1 MSNQE
6 SIFPFPQKPAYYS
19 VFKSI
24 LAIISV
30 ILIMLAV
37 IGGLMMVS
45 LSLCW
50 PEDNIYRLLLGLVE
64 DFFNPFAWI
73 KVPTVAH
80 SYQLLLPTVILLI
93 FTQLI
98 ILLSPYPQVWSRL
111 VIISITLA
119 ITLRYLLWRILET
132 LNLSTPLNGFFSL
145 LLLGIEMMV
154 LSSSIIQLF
163 LVLTTKDRRKEADFY
178 SQAVIDK
185 QYLPTVDILIPTY
198 NEPAF
203 ILKRTIIGCQALNY
217 PHKNIYILD
226 DTQRLEINQLAE
238 KLNCNYLTRE
248 DRKNAKAGNLNHALR
263 QTQGEL
269 VVVFDADFIPCW
281 NFLERTVGWFQN
293 PKIALVQTPQS
304 FYNADPIAHNLG
316 LENIVTPDEEL
327 FYRHIQP
334 AKDGVGSPVCAG
346 TSFIVRR
353 KALEE
358 VDYFNT
364 ESISEDY
371 FTGIAISAQ
380 GYEVIYLNEKLSA
393 GLSAESLSAYLRQ
406 RLRWARGTLQAFFIK
421 ANPLKIAGLTMRQ
434 RLAHLEGLLSWFS
447 PLARLFSLLI
457 PLLYTFGYIVPF
469 NITINETIYI
479 FLPYMM
485 LQLATYHWLN
495 SRSRSIVFSEVL
507 SMIICVP
514 TSLTVLHVLWKPF
527 DKGFQVTPKGI
538 ARKNYQYNWRLS
550 YPLLFFLSIT
560 LISIFFNL
568 RHHNYQAS
576 PLNFGLILA
585 IYNVVIIMTALV
597 ALLEVPL
604 TLETQYQL
612 LEYPVK
618 LITES
623 DIIIQGNLKKIS
635 EIGAEIHLREP
646 IYSEKLLLDIL
657 GEDLRLS
664 SHLVNLEKRGK
675 IWQATLKFQPLTLS
689 DQRKLITFLFC
700 RPQCWPVKNT
710 AGELQSLWLLI
721 ISFFR
726 GIGLICRAILNRK
739 TAL

>member
-6 SIFPFPQKPAYYS
+6 SIFPFPQKPAYSS

-45 LSLCW
+45 LLLSW
-50 PEDNIYRLLLGLVE
+50 PEDSIYRLILGLVE

-73 KVPTVAH
+73 KVPTVTN

-98 ILLSPYPQVWSRL
+98 IFLSPRPQVWSRL

-119 ITLRYLLWRILET
+119 ITLRYLVWRILAT
-132 LNLSTPLNGFFSL
+132 LNFSTPLNGFFSL
-145 LLLGIEMMV
+145 LLLGLEMMV
-154 LSSSIIQLF
+154 LSSSMIQLV

-178 SQAVIDK
+178 SQAVINK

-203 ILKRTIIGCQALNY
+203 ILTRTIIGCQALNY

-226 DTQRLEINQLAE
+226 DTQRSEIYELAE
-238 KLNCNYLTRE
+238 KLNCHYLTRE

-269 VVVFDADFIPCW
+269 VVVFDADFIPCR

-334 AKDGVGSPVCAG
+334 AKDGVGSPVCSG

-371 FTGIAISAQ
+371 FTGIAISAK
-380 GYEVIYLNEKLSA
+380 GYEVIYLNEKLST

-406 RLRWARGTLQAFFIK
+406 RLRWARGT
-421 ANPLKIAGLTMRQ
+421 
-434 RLAHLEGLLSWFS
+434 S
-447 PLARLFSLLI
+447 P
-457 PLLYTFGYIVPF
+457 
-469 NITINETIYI
+469 
-479 FLPYMM
+479 
-485 LQLATYHWLN
+485 
-495 SRSRSIVFSEVL
+495 
-507 SMIICVP
+507 
-514 TSLTVLHVLWKPF
+514 
-527 DKGFQVTPKGI
+527 
-538 ARKNYQYNWRLS
+538 
-550 YPLLFFLSIT
+550 
-560 LISIFFNL
+560 
-568 RHHNYQAS
+568 
-576 PLNFGLILA
+576 
-585 IYNVVIIMTALV
+585 
-597 ALLEVPL
+597 
-604 TLETQYQL
+604 
-612 LEYPVK
+612 
-618 LITES
+618 
-623 DIIIQGNLKKIS
+623 IQK
-635 EIGAEIHLREP
+635 
-646 IYSEKLLLDIL
+646 
-657 GEDLRLS
+657 
-664 SHLVNLEKRGK
+664 
-675 IWQATLKFQPLTLS
+675 
-689 DQRKLITFLFC
+689 
-700 RPQCWPVKNT
+700 
-710 AGELQSLWLLI
+710 
-721 ISFFR
+721 
-726 GIGLICRAILNRK
+726 
-739 TAL
+739 